1 MLRASALPGAEV
13 VLPLLCRA
21 RIRDAVDAVARVV
34 GRIGLRAAPDVQE
47 IWRGFCSLGDADA
60 RQAFIHTLRTIV
72 DPGGQ
77 RVSAADRLY
86 LAAELPTLIVWGSG
100 DSVIPVAHAHTAHAA
115 IPGSRLAVFPEAG
128 HFPHLDAPRRFVEV
142 LVDLMET
149 TPAARVDEARWR
161 SLLRGEPEPLAPE
174 RAAGT

>member
-1 MLRASALPGAEV
+1 VGTDPQFSPESATAKT
-13 VLPLLCRA
+13 A
-21 RIRDAVDAVARVV
+21 
-34 GRIGLRAAPDVQE
+34 
-47 IWRGFCSLGDADA
+47 
-60 RQAFIHTLRTIV
+60 
-72 DPGGQ
+72 
-77 RVSAADRLY
+77 VSAAVL
-86 LAAELPTLIVWGSG
+86 GSSAG
-100 DSVIPVAHAHTAHAA
+100 I